1 VYWEEKI
8 RNDKNRT
15 SCQLRRM
22 NKKEKTSMLEEG
34 RITYRQLILLIA
46 LSRIIITITYLPGL
60 IEPPENQDQWI
71 AELLFLP
78 VQVIFALP
86 IYLLWK
92 RFPNQTII
100 QYSQSLIG
108 KLGKFIGILIIW
120 YFLHST
126 AIFIGQFSLFM
137 TSAVMPETPNL
148 FLSST
153 LVLGCAYA
161 VYKGLEVISR
171 LSELFAPIVMIAII
185 TVFFLLAKDMNLKIL
200 TPVLEKGIIPIAQG
214 SIIYSSRSLEVL
226 GLAMLLPYLNNHHK
240 TKTVFVV
247 SFALISIFFVIIT
260 LPVQT
265 IFGLEEARN
274 RTFPFYSV
282 VRLINIGDIIE
293 RIESVHMAIWILGA
307 FIKLAFYYYLIVLS
321 LSQLLNLKSYQPLI
335 LPIGSILIPLTSL
348 IAPSLMELKTI
359 TSYEVF
365 VWYSYFFILL
375 IPLLLLL
382 IAIIRKKGVN
392 SS

>member
-1 VYWEEKI
+1 
-8 RNDKNRT
+8 
-15 SCQLRRM
+15 
-22 NKKEKTSMLEEG
+22 MLEEG
-34 RITYRQLILLIA
+34 RITYRQLILLLA
-46 LSRIIITITYLPGL
+46 LSRIIITITYLPAL
-60 IEPPENQDQWI
+60 LEPPRNQNVWI
-71 AELLFLP
+71 SELLFFP
-78 VQVIFALP
+78 VQLIFALP
-86 IYLLWK
+86 VYLLWK

-100 QYSQSLIG
+100 QYSQNLIG
-108 KLGKFIGILIIW
+108 KLGKVIGILIFW

-126 AIFIGQFSLFM
+126 AIFIGQFGLFM
-137 TSAVMPETPNL
+137 TSSVMPETPNL

-171 LSELFAPIVMIAII
+171 LSELFAPIVMLAII

-200 TPVLEKGIIPIAQG
+200 TPVLEKGIIPVTQG
-214 SIIYSSRSLEVL
+214 SIIYSSRTLEIL
-226 GLAMLLPYLNNHHK
+226 GLAMLLPYLNNHQK
-240 TKTVFVV
+240 TKTVFIA
-247 SFALISIFFVIIT
+247 SFAFISIFFVIIT

-265 IFGLEEARN
+265 IFGLEEASN

-282 VRLINIGDIIE
+282 VRLISIGDIIE
-293 RIESVHMAIWILGA
+293 RIESVHMAIWVLGA
-307 FIKLAFYYYLIVLS
+307 FVKLAFYYYLIVLS

-335 LPIGSILIPLTSL
+335 LPIGSILIPLSSL
-348 IAPSLMELKTI
+348 VAPSLIELKTF